1 MDSLPSLLDQI
12 NEFVWGPWLIFL
24 IMGTGIYLMVRM
36 RFLPLRNFFRA
47 LKLAVSPEGN
57 HFTSNETA
65 SLQSQKASDT
75 AGATKS
81 HGRVSPLAS
90 LTTELAATIGTG
102 NIVGVATAMVLG
114 GPGALVWM
122 ILSSFIGLST
132 KFAESMLS
140 VKYRAKNAAGQTV
153 GGPMYTLQTAFPIK
167 RNHRSFLL
175 NVLDSKRTGR
185 FLACLF
191 AVFAV
196 FASFGMG
203 NMTQANSIAI
213 ALKEGFDVS
222 EGKTALLLSLLVILV
237 ILGGIES
244 ISKLNLYL
252 VPFMA
257 LLYVIGGIIVLFLNR
272 NQLPEGLAQLF
283 HMAFSS
289 EALAGGVGGS
299 IVVSMQDALRF
310 GVSRGVFSNEAGLGA
325 GGITA
330 AAADT
335 ESPVRQG
342 YISMTGVF
350 FDTILM
356 CSLTGLVIASS
367 GVLGMRDTTGE
378 LLTGSA
384 LAIAAFSSTLG
395 SFGEYFVSLGIALFA
410 FATII
415 AWAYQGER
423 AFEFLVRRSDRCIW
437 YRFVYA
443 LVTFVGATTAL
454 EVVWDFSDIMN
465 GLMAVPN
472 LICVLAL
479 AGEVCREMREYEKIN

>member
-1 MDSLPSLLDQI
+1 MESLANWLNKI
-12 NEFVWGPWLIFL
+12 NELIWGPWLL
-24 IMGTGIYLMVRM
+24 ILIIGTGIYLLVRM
-36 RFLPLRNFFRA
+36 RFLPFRRFFYA
-47 LKLAVSPEGN
+47 LKCAVTAEEADFSARPRENAVSG
-57 HFTSNETA
+57 
-65 SLQSQKASDT
+65 
-75 AGATKS
+75 
-81 HGRVSPLAS
+81 HGKVSPLAA

-122 ILSSFIGLST
+122 ILSSFLGLST

-140 VKYRAKNAAGQTV
+140 VKYRTKNADGQIV
-153 GGPMYTLQTAFPIK
+153 GGPMYTLQAAFPVK
-167 RNHRSFLL
+167 Q
-175 NVLDSKRTGR
+175 TGR

-191 AVFAV
+191 AIFAV

-203 NMTQANSIAI
+203 NMTQANSIAM

-222 EGKTALLLSLLVILV
+222 EGKTALFLSLLVILV
-237 ILGGIES
+237 ILGGIQS
-244 ISKLNLYL
+244 ISRLNLYL

-257 LLYVIGGIIVLFLNR
+257 LVYVIGGLIVLFLNADR
-272 NQLPEGLAQLF
+272 LPEGLSQLF
-283 HMAFSS
+283 RMAFST

-335 ESPVRQG
+335 NSPVRQG

-367 GVLGMRDTTGE
+367 GVLGLRDASGE

-395 SFGEYFVSLGIALFA
+395 KAGEYFVSIGISLFA

-423 AFEFLVRRSDRCIW
+423 AFEFLAKKPERCIW
-437 YRFVYA
+437 YRFAYA
-443 LVTFVGATTAL
+443 LTTFVGATSAL

-472 LICVLAL
+472 LICILVLS
-479 AGEVCREMREYEKIN
+479 GEVCREMKMYDINRK